1 MTAANIT
8 QSIFELPV
16 EERITLAD
24 RLYASV
30 PAEWQREADQA
41 WLEEAERRDAE
52 MDANPG
58 MELTE
63 EQFLAEVR
71 RLRASR

>member
-1 MTAANIT
+1 MTAASIP

-30 PAEWQREADQA
+30 PAEWQRDADHA
-41 WLEEAERRDAE
+41 GWRKRNA
-52 MDANPG
+52 G
-58 MELTE
+58 MQRWMPTRMPL
-63 EQFLAEVR
+63 
-71 RLRASR
+71 

>member
-1 MTAANIT
+1 MTAASIP

-30 PAEWQREADQA
+30 PAEWQRDADQA

-52 MDANPG
+52 MDANPDAA
-58 MELTE
+58 LTE
-63 EQFLAEVR
+63 DQFWAEVAA
-71 RLRASR
+71 LRAKR